1 MDEMTQEK
9 RKRKQKK
16 TPPHQVKD
24 VSLAERAGA
33 VAR

>member
-1 MDEMTQEK
+1 MDEMTQDKENES
-9 RKRKQKK
+9 KK
-16 TPPHQVKD
+16 PPHQVKD